1 MKHDQVI
8 NRTIVV
14 ASLVLFPLLLPAM
27 TIGAEPQKGTRSS
40 QERGL
45 EQIADGSAED
55 TLKACLAR
63 IPADATAGQ
72 LLLAQQNCKQV
83 EVDRTQQDKVYRF

>member
-1 MKHDQVI
+1 MKHDRII

-14 ASLVLFPLLLPAM
+14 ASLVLFPLFLPVM
-27 TIGAEPQKGTRSS
+27 TVGAETQGEMRSS

-45 EQIADGSAED
+45 EQIAVGSVED

-83 EVDRTQQDKVYRF
+83 EVARTRQDRVYPF

>member
-1 MKHDQVI
+1 MKHDRII

-14 ASLVLFPLLLPAM
+14 ASLVLFPLFLPVM
-27 TIGAEPQKGTRSS
+27 TVGAEPQEETRSS

-45 EQIADGSAED
+45 EQIAVGSLED

-83 EVDRTQQDKVYRF
+83 EVARTRQDRVYPF